1 MKIMEIIILVLVAL
15 SLLLNIILLIKS
27 KTKKNT
33 KENLDLLERLGK
45 FEVSI
50 TKEFGDFKNE
60 LSKDILSH
68 FDKVNNKLEVK
79 LNEINNK
86 VNMRIDENFEKTN
99 KTFINVLERL
109 SKIDEA
115 QKKIDNLS
123 VDIISLE
130 NILTDKKTRGI
141 FGEVN
146 LYNILKN
153 IFGEKND
160 LIYKMQYKLS
170 NGYIADSVIFAPSPL
185 NTLAIDSKFPL
196 ENYRIMVDKT
206 KGDTERSFATKQFK
220 LDVKKHIDDISYKYI
235 IEGETSDQ
243 AMMFIPA
250 EAIFAEINAYH
261 PDLVEYA
268 YKKRVWLTSPTTLI
282 STLTMIMMIIQNI
295 ERDKYTSI
303 IHEEL
308 NKLGIEFGRFKE
320 RFDKLSKSILTVN
333 KDVEAFSITTDKIKK
348 KFDSISSAKINKEN
362 LLSDDDE

>member
-1 MKIMEIIILVLVAL
+1 MNILLIILTILVIILIILSIIILIK
-15 SLLLNIILLIKS
+15 IIKP
-27 KTKKNT
+27 NNN
-33 KENLDLLERLGK
+33 NLDFLERLGR
-45 FEVSI
+45 FELNINKDLGSFKNDI
-50 TKEFGDFKNE
+50 TKDMTN
-60 LSKDILSH
+60 H
-68 FDKVNNKLEVK
+68 FDKVNDKLETK

-86 VNMRIDENFEKTN
+86 VNSRIDENFEKTN

-123 VDIISLE
+123 VDIVSLE

-153 IFGEKND
+153 IFGDKND
-160 LIYKMQYKLS
+160 LIYKTQFKLS
-170 NGYIADSVIFAPSPL
+170 NGYIADSVIFAPEPL
-185 NTLAIDSKFPL
+185 KTIAIDSKFPL
-196 ENYRIMVDKT
+196 ENYRIMVDK
-206 KGDTERSFATKQFK
+206 KRSDTDRNLAFKQFK
-220 LDVKKHIDDISYKYI
+220 SDVKKHIDDISYKYI

-308 NKLGIEFGRFKE
+308 NKLGVEFTRFKD
-320 RFDKLSKSILTVN
+320 RFDKLSKSVLTVN
-333 KDVEAFSITTDKIKK
+333 KDIESFSITTDKIKK
-348 KFDSISSAKINKEN
+348 KFDSISSAKIKDEI
-362 LLSDDDE
+362 LLDNEED

>member
-1 MKIMEIIILVLVAL
+1 MNILLIILTILVIILIILSIIILVK
-15 SLLLNIILLIKS
+15 I
-27 KTKKNT
+27 TKPDNN
-33 KENLDLLERLGK
+33 NLDFLERLGR
-45 FEVSI
+45 FELNINKDLGSFKNDI
-50 TKEFGDFKNE
+50 TKDMTN
-60 LSKDILSH
+60 H
-68 FDKVNNKLEVK
+68 FDKVNDKLETK

-86 VNMRIDENFEKTN
+86 VNSRIDENFEKTN

-123 VDIISLE
+123 VDIVSLE

-153 IFGEKND
+153 IFGDKND
-160 LIYKMQYKLS
+160 LIYKTQFKLS
-170 NGYIADSVIFAPSPL
+170 NGYIADSVIFAPEPL
-185 NTLAIDSKFPL
+185 KTIAIDSKFPL
-196 ENYRIMVDKT
+196 ENYRIMVDK
-206 KGDTERSFATKQFK
+206 KRSDTDRNLAFKQFK
-220 LDVKKHIDDISYKYI
+220 SDVKKHIDDISYKYI

-308 NKLGIEFGRFKE
+308 NKLGVEFTRFKD
-320 RFDKLSKSILTVN
+320 RFDKLSKSVLTVN
-333 KDVEAFSITTDKIKK
+333 KDIESFSITTDKIKK
-348 KFDSISSAKINKEN
+348 KFDSISSAKIKDEI
-362 LLSDDDE
+362 LLETEED

>member
-1 MKIMEIIILVLVAL
+1 MEIIILILIII
-15 SLLLNIILLIKS
+15 SIITNIILFIRLKRPS
-27 KTKKNT
+27 HD
-33 KENLDLLERLGK
+33 NLDFLERLGR
-45 FEVSI
+45 FEVNI
-50 TKEFGDFKNE
+50 TKEFGTFKNDLE
-60 LSKDILSH
+60 KDMNNNFL
-68 FDKVNNKLEVK
+68 KVNDKLELK

-86 VNMRIDENFEKTN
+86 VNTRIDENFEKTN

-115 QKKIDNLS
+115 QKKIENLS
-123 VDIISLE
+123 VDIVSLE

-153 IFGEKND
+153 VFGEKND
-160 LIYKMQYKLS
+160 LLYKTQYKLS
-170 NGYIADSVIFAPSPL
+170 NGYIADSVIFAPEPL
-185 NTLAIDSKFPL
+185 RTIAIDSKFPL
-196 ENYRIMVDKT
+196 EAYRIMVDKN
-206 KGDTERSFATKQFK
+206 KSDVERNLAFKQFK

-235 IEGETSDQ
+235 IDGETSDQ

-261 PDLVEYA
+261 QDIVEYA
-268 YKKRVWLTSPTTLI
+268 YKKRVWLTSQTTLI

-308 NKLGIEFGRFKE
+308 NKLGIEFTRFKE

-333 KDVEAFSITTDKIKK
+333 KDVEAFTITTDKIKK
-348 KFDSISSAKINKEN
+348 KFDTISKAQVKDELLIDTEKEV
-362 LLSDDDE
+362 

>member
-1 MKIMEIIILVLVAL
+1 MEIIILILIIISIITNIVLFIRL
-15 SLLLNIILLIKS
+15 KRPSHD
-27 KTKKNT
+27 
-33 KENLDLLERLGK
+33 NLDFLERLGR
-45 FEVSI
+45 FEVNI
-50 TKEFGDFKNE
+50 TKEFGTFKNDLE
-60 LSKDILSH
+60 KDMNNNFL
-68 FDKVNNKLEVK
+68 KVNDKLELK

-86 VNMRIDENFEKTN
+86 VNTRIDENFEKTN

-115 QKKIDNLS
+115 QKKIETLS
-123 VDIISLE
+123 VDIVSLE

-153 IFGEKND
+153 VFGEKND
-160 LIYKMQYKLS
+160 LLYKTQYKLS
-170 NGYIADSVIFAPSPL
+170 NGYIADSVIFAPEPL
-185 NTLAIDSKFPL
+185 RTIAIDSKFPL
-196 ENYRIMVDKT
+196 EAYRIMVDK
-206 KGDTERSFATKQFK
+206 KKSDVERNLAFKQFK

-235 IEGETSDQ
+235 IDGETSDQ

-261 PDLVEYA
+261 QDIVEYA

-308 NKLGIEFGRFKE
+308 NKLGIEFTRFKE

-333 KDVEAFSITTDKIKK
+333 KDVEAFTITTDKIKK
-348 KFDSISSAKINKEN
+348 KFDTISKAQVKDELLIDTEKEV
-362 LLSDDDE
+362 

>member
-1 MKIMEIIILVLVAL
+1 MIFDIVILILVVACIV
-15 SLLLNIILLIKS
+15 LNIILLVS
-27 KTKKNT
+27 LKKPN
-33 KENLDLLERLGK
+33 KNNLDFLERLGR
-45 FEVSI
+45 FELNI
-50 TKEFGDFKNE
+50 NKEFGSFKND
-60 LSKDILSH
+60 LSHEMVNH
-68 FDKVNNKLEVK
+68 FDKVNLKLETK

-86 VNMRIDENFEKTN
+86 VNLRIDENFDKTN

-115 QKKIDNLS
+115 QKKIENLS
-123 VDIISLE
+123 VDIVSLE

-160 LIYKMQYKLS
+160 LIYKTQFKLS
-170 NGYIADSVIFAPSPL
+170 NGYIADSVIFAPKPL
-185 NTLAIDSKFPL
+185 NTIAIDSKFPL
-196 ENYRIMVDKT
+196 ENYRIMVDK
-206 KGDTERSFATKQFK
+206 KKSDIERNLAFKQFK

-235 IEGETSDQ
+235 IDGETSDQ

-261 PDLVEYA
+261 ADLIEYA

-282 STLTMIMMIIQNI
+282 STLTMIMMIIQNM

-308 NKLGIEFGRFKE
+308 NKLGIEFTRFKD
-320 RFDKLSKSILTVN
+320 RFDKLSKSVLTVN
-333 KDVEAFSITTDKIKK
+333 KDIESFSITTDKIKK
-348 KFDSISSAKINKEN
+348 KFDSISQAKINDEI
-362 LLSDDDE
+362 LLDNDLEE

>member
-1 MKIMEIIILVLVAL
+1 MEIIILILIL
-15 SLLLNIILLIKS
+15 ISIITNIILFIRLKRPS
-27 KTKKNT
+27 HD
-33 KENLDLLERLGK
+33 NLDFLERLGR
-45 FEVSI
+45 FEVNI
-50 TKEFGDFKNE
+50 TKEFGTFKNDLE
-60 LSKDILSH
+60 KDMNNNFL
-68 FDKVNNKLEVK
+68 KVNDKLELK

-86 VNMRIDENFEKTN
+86 VNTRIDENFEKTN

-115 QKKIDNLS
+115 QKKIENLS
-123 VDIISLE
+123 VDIVSLE

-153 IFGEKND
+153 VFGEKND
-160 LIYKMQYKLS
+160 LLYKTQYKLS
-170 NGYIADSVIFAPSPL
+170 NGYIADSVIFAPEPL
-185 NTLAIDSKFPL
+185 RTIAIDSKFPL
-196 ENYRIMVDKT
+196 EAYRIMVDKN
-206 KGDTERSFATKQFK
+206 KSDVERNLAFKQFK

-235 IEGETSDQ
+235 IDGETSDQ

-261 PDLVEYA
+261 QDIVEYA

-308 NKLGIEFGRFKE
+308 NKLGIEFTRFKE

-333 KDVEAFSITTDKIKK
+333 KDVEAFTITTDKIKK
-348 KFDSISSAKINKEN
+348 KFDTISKAQVKDELLIDAEKEV
-362 LLSDDDE
+362 

>member
-1 MKIMEIIILVLVAL
+1 MEIVILILIVISIIT
-15 SLLLNIILLIKS
+15 NIILFIRLKRP
-27 KTKKNT
+27 THD
-33 KENLDLLERLGK
+33 NLDFLERLGR
-45 FEVSI
+45 FEVNI
-50 TKEFGDFKNE
+50 TKEFGTFKNDLE
-60 LSKDILSH
+60 KDMNNNFL
-68 FDKVNNKLEVK
+68 KVNDKLELK

-86 VNMRIDENFEKTN
+86 VNTRIDENFEKTN

-115 QKKIDNLS
+115 QKKIENLS
-123 VDIISLE
+123 VDIVSLE

-153 IFGEKND
+153 VFGEKND
-160 LIYKMQYKLS
+160 LLYKTQYKLS
-170 NGYIADSVIFAPSPL
+170 NGYIADSVIFAPEPL
-185 NTLAIDSKFPL
+185 RTIAIDSKFPL
-196 ENYRIMVDKT
+196 EAYRIMVDKN
-206 KGDTERSFATKQFK
+206 KSDVERNLAFKQFK

-235 IEGETSDQ
+235 IDGETSDQ

-261 PDLVEYA
+261 QDIVEYA

-308 NKLGIEFGRFKE
+308 NKLGIEFTRFKE
-320 RFDKLSKSILTVN
+320 RVDKLSKSILTVN
-333 KDVEAFSITTDKIKK
+333 KDVEAFTITTDKIKK
-348 KFDSISSAKINKEN
+348 KFDTISKAQVKDELLIDTEKEV
-362 LLSDDDE
+362 

>member
-1 MKIMEIIILVLVAL
+1 MEIIILILIIISIITNIVLFIRL
-15 SLLLNIILLIKS
+15 KRPSHD
-27 KTKKNT
+27 
-33 KENLDLLERLGK
+33 NLDFLERLGR
-45 FEVSI
+45 FEVNI
-50 TKEFGDFKNE
+50 TKEFGTFKNDLE
-60 LSKDILSH
+60 KDMNNNFL
-68 FDKVNNKLEVK
+68 KVNDKLELK

-86 VNMRIDENFEKTN
+86 VNTRIDENFEKTN

-115 QKKIDNLS
+115 QKKIETLS
-123 VDIISLE
+123 VDIVSLE

-153 IFGEKND
+153 VFGEKND
-160 LIYKMQYKLS
+160 LLYKTQYKLS
-170 NGYIADSVIFAPSPL
+170 NGYIADSVIFAPEPL
-185 NTLAIDSKFPL
+185 RTIAIDSKFPL
-196 ENYRIMVDKT
+196 EAYRIMVDKN
-206 KGDTERSFATKQFK
+206 KSDVERNLAFKQFK

-235 IEGETSDQ
+235 IDGETSDQ

-261 PDLVEYA
+261 QDIVEYA

-308 NKLGIEFGRFKE
+308 NKLGIEFTRFKE

-333 KDVEAFSITTDKIKK
+333 KDVEAFTITTDKIKK
-348 KFDSISSAKINKEN
+348 KFDTISKAQVKDELLIDTEKEV
-362 LLSDDDE
+362 

>member
-1 MKIMEIIILVLVAL
+1 MEIVILILIVISIIT
-15 SLLLNIILLIKS
+15 NIILFIRLKRPS
-27 KTKKNT
+27 HD
-33 KENLDLLERLGK
+33 NLDFLERLGR
-45 FEVSI
+45 FEVNI
-50 TKEFGDFKNE
+50 TKEFGTFKNDLE
-60 LSKDILSH
+60 KDMNNNFL
-68 FDKVNNKLEVK
+68 KVNDKLELK

-86 VNMRIDENFEKTN
+86 VNTRIDENFEKTN

-115 QKKIDNLS
+115 QKKIENLS
-123 VDIISLE
+123 VDIVSLE

-153 IFGEKND
+153 VFGEKND
-160 LIYKMQYKLS
+160 LLYKTQYKLS
-170 NGYIADSVIFAPSPL
+170 NGYIADSVIFAPEPL
-185 NTLAIDSKFPL
+185 RTIAIDSKFPL
-196 ENYRIMVDKT
+196 EAYRIMVDK
-206 KGDTERSFATKQFK
+206 KKSDVERNLAFKQFK

-235 IEGETSDQ
+235 IDGETSDQ

-261 PDLVEYA
+261 QDIVEYA

-308 NKLGIEFGRFKE
+308 NKLGIEFTRFKE

-333 KDVEAFSITTDKIKK
+333 KDVEAFTITTDKIKK
-348 KFDSISSAKINKEN
+348 KFDTISKAQVKDELLIDTEKEV
-362 LLSDDDE
+362 

>member
-1 MKIMEIIILVLVAL
+1 MEIIILILIII
-15 SLLLNIILLIKS
+15 SIITNIILFIRLKRP
-27 KTKKNT
+27 THD
-33 KENLDLLERLGK
+33 NLDFLERLGR
-45 FEVSI
+45 FEVNI
-50 TKEFGDFKNE
+50 TKEFGTFKNDLE
-60 LSKDILSH
+60 KDMNNNFL
-68 FDKVNNKLEVK
+68 KVNDKLELK

-86 VNMRIDENFEKTN
+86 VNTRIDENFEKTN

-115 QKKIDNLS
+115 QKKIENLS
-123 VDIISLE
+123 VDIVSLE

-153 IFGEKND
+153 VFGEKND
-160 LIYKMQYKLS
+160 LLYKTQYKLS
-170 NGYIADSVIFAPSPL
+170 NGYIADSVIFAPEPL
-185 NTLAIDSKFPL
+185 RTIAIDSKFPL
-196 ENYRIMVDKT
+196 EAYRIMVDKN
-206 KGDTERSFATKQFK
+206 KSDVERNLAFKQFK

-235 IEGETSDQ
+235 IDGETSDQ

-261 PDLVEYA
+261 QDIVEYA

-308 NKLGIEFGRFKE
+308 NKLGIEFTRFKE

-333 KDVEAFSITTDKIKK
+333 KDVEAFTITTDKIKK
-348 KFDSISSAKINKEN
+348 KFDTISKAQVKDELLIDTEKEV
-362 LLSDDDE
+362 

>member
-1 MKIMEIIILVLVAL
+1 MEIIILILIIISIITNIVLFIRL
-15 SLLLNIILLIKS
+15 KRPSHD
-27 KTKKNT
+27 
-33 KENLDLLERLGK
+33 NLDFLERLGR
-45 FEVSI
+45 FEVNI
-50 TKEFGDFKNE
+50 TKEFGTFKNDLE
-60 LSKDILSH
+60 KDMNNNFL
-68 FDKVNNKLEVK
+68 KVNDKLELK

-86 VNMRIDENFEKTN
+86 VNTRIDENFEKTN

-115 QKKIDNLS
+115 QKKIENLS
-123 VDIISLE
+123 VDIVSLE

-153 IFGEKND
+153 VFGEKND
-160 LIYKMQYKLS
+160 LLYKTQYKLS
-170 NGYIADSVIFAPSPL
+170 NGYIVDSVIFAPEPL
-185 NTLAIDSKFPL
+185 RTIAIDSKFPL
-196 ENYRIMVDKT
+196 EAYRIMVDKN
-206 KGDTERSFATKQFK
+206 KSDVERNLAFKQFK

-235 IEGETSDQ
+235 IDGETSDQ

-261 PDLVEYA
+261 QDIVEYA

-308 NKLGIEFGRFKE
+308 NKLGIEFTRFKE

-333 KDVEAFSITTDKIKK
+333 KDVEAFTITTDKIKK
-348 KFDSISSAKINKEN
+348 KFDTISKAQVKDELLIDTEKEV
-362 LLSDDDE
+362 

>member
-1 MKIMEIIILVLVAL
+1 MEIIILILIIISIITNIVLFIRL
-15 SLLLNIILLIKS
+15 KRPSHD
-27 KTKKNT
+27 
-33 KENLDLLERLGK
+33 NLDFLERLGR
-45 FEVSI
+45 FEVNI
-50 TKEFGDFKNE
+50 TKEFGTFKNDLE
-60 LSKDILSH
+60 KDMNNNFL
-68 FDKVNNKLEVK
+68 KVNDKLELK

-86 VNMRIDENFEKTN
+86 VNTRIDENFEKTN

-115 QKKIDNLS
+115 QKKIENLS
-123 VDIISLE
+123 VDIVSLE

-153 IFGEKND
+153 VFGEKND
-160 LIYKMQYKLS
+160 LLYKTQYKLS
-170 NGYIADSVIFAPSPL
+170 NGYIADSVIFAPEPL
-185 NTLAIDSKFPL
+185 RTIAIDSKFPL
-196 ENYRIMVDKT
+196 EAYRIMVDK
-206 KGDTERSFATKQFK
+206 KKSDVERNLAFKQFK

-235 IEGETSDQ
+235 IDGETSDQ

-261 PDLVEYA
+261 QDIVEYA

-308 NKLGIEFGRFKE
+308 NKLGIEFTRFKE

-333 KDVEAFSITTDKIKK
+333 KDVEAFTITTDKIKK
-348 KFDSISSAKINKEN
+348 KFDTISKAQVKDELLIDAEKEV
-362 LLSDDDE
+362 